1 MLDSDQVDCMSNF
14 LVNTLNVEGSF
25 SDSGI
30 SDSGS
35 EQDMCER
42 EKRLALL
49 KKLARHLESILAPGS
64 EALLNIMKVYYI
76 IYFLIAKYDKIS
88 TYYLIF

>member
-1 MLDSDQVDCMSNF
+1 MTSLDTEHVDSMSN
-14 LVNTLNVEGSF
+14 LLTNTLNVEASF

-35 EQDMCER
+35 EQDLCER

-49 KKLARHLESILAPGS
+49 RKLARHLEAVLAPGS
-64 EALLNIMKVYYI
+64 EALLSIMKVGI
-76 IYFLIAKYDKIS
+76 SKIYFHPFVN
-88 TYYLIF
+88 T

>member
-1 MLDSDQVDCMSNF
+1 MNNNSVADHIESVSSLLMS
-14 LVNTLNVEGSF
+14 TLNVEGSF

-35 EQDMCER
+35 EQDMFDR

-49 KKLARHLESILAPGS
+49 RKLARHLEAILAPGS
-64 EALLNIMKVYYI
+64 EALLNIMKVNRNM
-76 IYFLIAKYDKIS
+76 
-88 TYYLIF
+88 